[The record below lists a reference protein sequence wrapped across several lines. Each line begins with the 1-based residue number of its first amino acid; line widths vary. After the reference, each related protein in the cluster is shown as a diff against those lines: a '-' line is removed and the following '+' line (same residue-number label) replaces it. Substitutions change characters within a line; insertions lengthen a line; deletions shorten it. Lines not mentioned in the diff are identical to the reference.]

1 MIGMRRNFIAALL
14 FIIVLQAAC
23 SFRFLYVVVNSSNDP
38 VTVEYRFKKL
48 PNAEEWKKNGLTH
61 PDYLFFFIESK
72 LKRLKDLEEDSVT
85 WRMAP
90 EGQVVR
96 NAAEGELKITI
107 QPGEVLQLYSDHG
120 HAISDTDGATDF
132 PIANISLAGG
142 KGKMSFEGELIIKQ
156 FSELE
161 GRIYQIRYE

>member
-1 MIGMRRNFIAALL
+1 
-14 FIIVLQAAC
+14 
-23 SFRFLYVVVNSSNDP
+23 
-38 VTVEYRFKKL
+38 
-48 PNAEEWKKNGLTH
+48 
-61 PDYLFFFIESK
+61 

-107 QPGEVLQLYSDHG
+107 QPGEVLRVYSDDG
-120 HAISDTDGATDF
+120 HAISDTDGAKDF

-142 KGKMSFEGELIIKQ
+142 QRQNVLRGGVD
-156 FSELE
+156 
-161 GRIYQIRYE
+161 YQTVQ